1 MKKILL
7 TILAAGLAT
16 VCFAETDKKALKEI
30 KDVRYGRSELVTPSV
45 RRGGYIEVD
54 VIREKTAGNGV
65 SVDGVDISSITVDV
79 SEVVGHLASVS
90 GDVDNVEVH
99 LGSVSGDVD
108 TVEVTAPVSTT
119 QATITVTCKNLAGA
133 TLATNKTFMF
143 WFTSMAQQTTPS
155 EAGIASW
162 SYVAHGDLEAN
173 FDLGLT
179 GGPGTNY
186 VRVGST
192 HTDGTMDF
200 LVTAD
205 SGPWSNRFCAL
216 GPNGSYTET
225 TIRYI
230 TP

>member
-1 MKKILL
+1 
-7 TILAAGLAT
+7 
-16 VCFAETDKKALKEI
+16 
-30 KDVRYGRSELVTPSV
+30 
-45 RRGGYIEVD
+45 
-54 VIREKTAGNGV
+54 
-65 SVDGVDISSITVDV
+65 
-79 SEVVGHLASVS
+79 
-90 GDVDNVEVH
+90 VEVH

-108 TVEVTAPVSTT
+108 TVEAIIAGTFGSLDVATAPVSTT